1 MRSPP
6 FQAQLE
12 MDSTSTLFA
21 DVVPLFPLS
30 GTILLP
36 NTVLPLHI
44 FEPRYRQMVE
54 SVSEKEMVIGMIQ
67 PVEQDSKGLYKTGC
81 LGKIEQ
87 LQQLPNGNYM
97 LQLHGS
103 IRFNVVQELEVNSLY
118 RQAQVDYTSY
128 EQDLD
133 DQSLS
138 KNPEKLYEA
147 FRHYTEKKF
156 IQIEWQK
163 IEAIP
168 VHYLVNILCMNLDFS
183 CTEKQALLEAPNL
196 SMRWEYLLTL
206 MEMAVAETT
215 SGTTSN
221 IQIN

>member
-1 MRSPP
+1 M
-6 FQAQLE
+6 QAE
-12 MDSTSTLFA
+12 MASTSTLFA
-21 DVVPLFPLS
+21 DVIPLFPLS

-54 SVSEKEMVIGMIQ
+54 SASEKERVIGMIQ
-67 PVEQDSKGLYKTGC
+67 PVEQGAQGLYQTGC

-87 LQQLPNGNYM
+87 RQQLPNGNYM

-103 IRFNVVQELEVNSLY
+103 IRFKVVRELEVDSLY

-138 KNPEKLYEA
+138 ENPEQLYEA
-147 FRHYTEKKF
+147 FRRYTEKKF
-156 IQIEWQK
+156 IQIEWKK

-183 CTEKQALLEAPNL
+183 CTEKQALLEAPDL
-196 SMRWEYLLTL
+196 SIRWEYLLTL

-215 SGTTSN
+215 NGETSN
-221 IQIN
+221 MQIN

>member
-1 MRSPP
+1 MRMHTSRM
-6 FQAQLE
+6 QAE
-12 MDSTSTLFA
+12 MASTSTLFA
-21 DVVPLFPLS
+21 DVIPLFPLS

-54 SVSEKEMVIGMIQ
+54 TASEKEMVIGMIQ
-67 PVEQDSKGLYKTGC
+67 PVEQGAQGLYQTGC

-103 IRFNVVQELEVNSLY
+103 IRFKVVRELEVDSLY

-138 KNPEKLYEA
+138 ENPEQLYEA
-147 FRHYTEKKF
+147 FRRYTEKEF
-156 IQIEWQK
+156 IQIEWKK

-183 CTEKQALLEAPNL
+183 CTEKQALLEAPDL

-215 SGTTSN
+215 NGETSN
-221 IQIN
+221 MQIN

>member
-1 MRSPP
+1 
-6 FQAQLE
+6 

-36 NTVLPLHI
+36 NTVLPLQI

-54 SVSEKEMVIGMIQ
+54 YASEKEMVIGMIQ
-67 PVEQDSKGLYKTGC
+67 PIQQDSEGLYQTGC

-97 LQLHGS
+97 IQLHGA
-103 IRFNVVQELEVNSLY
+103 IRFNMVRELEADTLY

-133 DQSLS
+133 DQSLNE
-138 KNPEKLYEA
+138 NPQKLYDA
-147 FRHYTEKKF
+147 FRRYTEKKF
-156 IQIEWQK
+156 IQIEWKK

-183 CTEKQALLEAPNL
+183 CTEKQALLEAKNL
-196 SMRWEYLLTL
+196 AMRWECLLTL

-215 SGTTSN
+215 SGETPN
-221 IQIN
+221 VQIN

>member
-1 MRSPP
+1 
-6 FQAQLE
+6 

-54 SVSEKEMVIGMIQ
+54 YASEKEMVIGMIQ
-67 PVEQDSKGLYKTGC
+67 PIQQDSEGLYQTGC

-97 LQLHGS
+97 IQLHGA
-103 IRFNVVQELEVNSLY
+103 IRFNVVRELEADTLY

-133 DQSLS
+133 DQSLNE
-138 KNPEKLYEA
+138 NPQKLYDT
-147 FRHYTEKKF
+147 FRRYTEKKF
-156 IQIEWQK
+156 IQIEWKK

-183 CTEKQALLEAPNL
+183 CTEKQALLEAKNL
-196 SMRWEYLLTL
+196 AMRWECLLTL

-215 SGTTSN
+215 SGETPN
-221 IQIN
+221 VQIN

>member
-1 MRSPP
+1 MHTSRM
-6 FQAQLE
+6 QAE
-12 MDSTSTLFA
+12 MASTSTLFA
-21 DVVPLFPLS
+21 DVIPLFPLS

-54 SVSEKEMVIGMIQ
+54 TASEKEMVIGMIQ
-67 PVEQDSKGLYKTGC
+67 PVEQGAQGLYQTGC

-103 IRFNVVQELEVNSLY
+103 IRFKVVRELEVDSLY

-138 KNPEKLYEA
+138 ENPEQLYEA
-147 FRHYTEKKF
+147 FRRYTEKKF
-156 IQIEWQK
+156 IQIEWKK

-183 CTEKQALLEAPNL
+183 CTENQALLEALDL

-215 SGTTSN
+215 NGETSN
-221 IQIN
+221 MQIN